1 MRRFWLGVAAATMV
15 SACSGTNP
23 WLEDDGSGVIPP
35 VPEDQAGDLDSVTY
49 DPVAQTLT
57 VHGMTFD
64 GGPETTVYNRN
75 AALDKDFGGG
85 DVYEAYT
92 FQNSSLDR
100 HFTAYVKEMDG
111 TTASIVVA
119 GGQFG
124 YYFGG
129 STYSRSGAYSAPA
142 SGQVT
147 YVGNYV
153 GLANSA
159 RTPATDL
166 LPPPGGTDPLNIPRQ
181 AAEVTGRVTMT
192 ANFNS
197 TAVEGAVTNRV
208 RVDSGTAVDD
218 LELESG
224 LIAADGTFTGSVTQ
238 EANTQV
244 GNYSGIF
251 GGTGATAVAGTLFV
265 KDHVTGAT
273 NPEEYG
279 MFVLAQCG
287 TANADPAC
295 P

>member
-1 MRRFWLGVAAATMV
+1 MRRFWLSVAAATMV

-23 WLEDDGSGVIPP
+23 WVDDDDGGTDPGPAPEIPT
-35 VPEDQAGDLDSVTY
+35 EQAGDLDSVTY

-57 VHGMTFD
+57 VNGMTFD
-64 GGPETTVYNRN
+64 GGPPTTVYTRN
-75 AALDKDFGGG
+75 AALDRNG
-85 DVYEAYT
+85 YETYT
-92 FQNSSLDR
+92 AQNSSLDR

-111 TTASIVVA
+111 ATASIVVA

-129 STYSRSGAYSAPA
+129 STYSRNGAFSAPA

-147 YVGNYV
+147 YIGNYV
-153 GLANSA
+153 GLTNGMRVPS
-159 RTPATDL
+159 TDL
-166 LPPPGGTDPLNIPRQ
+166 LVPPAGTDPLNTPRQ
-181 AAEVTGRVTMT
+181 SAEVTGRVTLT

-197 TAVEGAVTNRV
+197 AAVEGSVTDRV
-208 RVDSGTAVDD
+208 LV
-218 LELESG
+218 ESG
-224 LIAADGTFTGSVTQ
+224 IGIDNLRLENGVIAENGTFDGGVTQ
-238 EANTQV
+238 GPSTQV
-244 GNYSGIF
+244 GTYGGIF
-251 GGTGATAVAGTLFV
+251 SGTEATSVAGTLFV
-265 KDHVTGAT
+265 KDHITGAT